1 MSDLLPQ
8 NATPLE
14 TALDESIARIGD
26 VPTPVRDTWN
36 PDSCPANLLP
46 WLAWAFSV
54 DDWDPSYTEAQQRD
68 AIKSAV
74 RVQRYKGTIGAVRD
88 AIAVLGIDVQ
98 VQEWFNQLP
107 AGAPYTF
114 NVLMDTS
121 QVGIS
126 QAAFAKVL
134 KLLETNKNLRSH
146 MNLLVPSVTTKS
158 QLTTGAVLMM
168 GSETTISAGT
178 PMYSDGMP
186 ALDLLTDAAFNGEAS
201 TVAALDLLDNIL
213 RVRMPANRWAK

>member
-8 NATPLE
+8 NATTLE
-14 TALDESIARIGD
+14 TALEGSIARISD

-36 PDSCPANLLP
+36 PDACPENMLP

-54 DDWDPSYTEAQQRD
+54 DDWDASWDATQKRN

-88 AIAVLGIDVQ
+88 ALSVLGIDVQ

-107 AGAPYTF
+107 AGSPYTF
-114 NVLMDTS
+114 NVLLDAS

-126 QAAFAKVL
+126 QYLFAKVL
-134 KLLETNKNLRSH
+134 QLLETNKNLRSH
-146 MNLLVPSVTTKS
+146 MNLLVPSVTTKAPTS
-158 QLTTGAVLMM
+158 VGGVLTM
-168 GSETTISAGT
+168 GSETQVSAGT
-178 PMYSDGMP
+178 PRYSDGTP
-186 ALDLLTDAAFNGEAS
+186 ALDLLVDAAFNGEAS

-213 RVRMPANRWAK
+213 RVEMPANSWAK